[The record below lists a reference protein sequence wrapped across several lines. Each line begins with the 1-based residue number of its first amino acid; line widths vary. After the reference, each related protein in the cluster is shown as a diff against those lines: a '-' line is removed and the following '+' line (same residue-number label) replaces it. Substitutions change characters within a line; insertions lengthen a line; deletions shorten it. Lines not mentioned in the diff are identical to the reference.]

1 MGGVA
6 SQERSPRDVR
16 EPGDSSAEVWVW
28 CVLRGVLGMFA
39 SLGTAVLR
47 VGGGVASQERSP
59 RDVCQPGDSS
69 AEC

>member
-1 MGGVA
+1 
-6 SQERSPRDVR
+6 
-16 EPGDSSAEVWVW
+16 
-28 CVLRGVLGMFA
+28 MFA

-47 VGGGVASQERSP
+47 FGCGVASQARSP